1 MLDKNPIKVVT
12 EATFLGVAFDRTL
25 SYRSHAHYRK
35 TNCPKALDILQVVGY
50 TEGGGGADRKTLLC
64 LYRALVWSKLDYV
77 CIYLGQ
83 SENVFYR
90 NWTLSI
96 TKFWEVFLE
105 FLALFLWAASMWK
118 HKIYIYIFFLTS
130 KQNKTQKNVYE
141 LCSETKI

>member
-64 LYRALVWSKLDYV
+64 LYRALVRSKLNYG
-77 CIYLGQ
+77 CIVYGPA
-83 SENVFYR
+83 SNIFYR
-90 NWTLSI
+90 NWTRSI
-96 TKFWEVFLE
+96 TKVCELLLE
-105 FLALFLWAASMWK
+105 FFALL
-118 HKIYIYIFFLTS
+118 
-130 KQNKTQKNVYE
+130 
-141 LCSETKI
+141 